1 MRLVFMA
8 MCRNSIRC
16 RCQLHLISSLGYD
29 AIACFYAGKDL
40 YTFAIVG
47 TQGDKLFFVSF
58 FIQLQVD
65 KEAALFLGQ
74 RTVRKRH
81 TRSPLVRIIGIFL
94 QTSRE

>member
-16 RCQLHLISSLGYD
+16 RCQLHLIGSLGYD

-47 TQGDKLFFVSF
+47 TQGDKLFFVAL

-65 KEAALFLGQ
+65 KEE
-74 RTVRKRH
+74 T
-81 TRSPLVRIIGIFL
+81 TRSPLVRIIGILL

>member
-16 RCQLHLISSLGYD
+16 RCQLHLIGSLGYD

-47 TQGDKLFFVSF
+47 TQSDKLF
-58 FIQLQVD
+58 L
-65 KEAALFLGQ
+65 
-74 RTVRKRH
+74 
-81 TRSPLVRIIGIFL
+81 
-94 QTSRE
+94 

>member
-16 RCQLHLISSLGYD
+16 RCQLHLIGSLGYD

-47 TQGDKLFFVSF
+47 TQGDKLFFVAL
-58 FIQLQVD
+58 FIQLQV
-65 KEAALFLGQ
+65 Q
-74 RTVRKRH
+74 RSCLVPRSAHCEEET
-81 TRSPLVRIIGIFL
+81 TRSPLVRIIGILL

>member
-16 RCQLHLISSLGYD
+16 RCQLHLIGSLGYD

-40 YTFAIVG
+40 YTLAIVG
-47 TQGDKLFFVSF
+47 TQGDKLFFVAL

-74 RTVRKRH
+74 RTVRKSLH
-81 TRSPLVRIIGIFL
+81 VLPW
-94 QTSRE
+94 

>member
-16 RCQLHLISSLGYD
+16 RCQLHLIGYLGYA
-29 AIACFYAGKDL
+29 AIACYYAGKEL
-40 YTFAIVG
+40 YTLAIVG
-47 TQGDKLFFVSF
+47 TQGDKLFFVAL

-74 RTVRKRH
+74 RTVRKRQH
-81 TRSPLVRIIGIFL
+81 ILHW
-94 QTSRE
+94 

>member
-16 RCQLHLISSLGYD
+16 RCQLHLIGSLGYD

-47 TQGDKLFFVSF
+47 TQGDKLFFVAL

-74 RTVRKRH
+74 
-81 TRSPLVRIIGIFL
+81 
-94 QTSRE
+94 SRMGECNNVLHRRGEQEYLDK